1 MKIKANADS
10 NAYTG
15 EKLRAHTD
23 LATCEYMP
31 GLQFLFCLQ
40 NDSDGGMSTLT
51 DGFAVADHIQTK
63 DPQTFELL
71 SQTPIDFANKAKTS
85 DYRMTVPLFH
95 HGRDGQLDEVRWT
108 SWLRAPMRG
117 NLYEMNRLYAAQK
130 KAYQLGN
137 SNEFKACFKL
147 RAGDMMCFDNRRVL
161 HGRTS
166 FDPTSGGR
174 WLRGC
179 YMEREELWS
188 GLRMA
193 ARAKRARQV
202 R

>member
-1 MKIKANADS
+1 
-10 NAYTG
+10 
-15 EKLRAHTD
+15 
-23 LATCEYMP
+23 
-31 GLQFLFCLQ
+31 
-40 NDSDGGMSTLT
+40 
-51 DGFAVADHIQTK
+51 
-63 DPQTFELL
+63 
-71 SQTPIDFANKAKTS
+71 
-85 DYRMTVPLFH
+85 MTVPLFH
-95 HGRDGQLDEVRWT
+95 LGRDGQLDEVRWT

-130 KAYQLGN
+130 KAYQFSN

-147 RAGDMMCFDNRRVL
+147 RAGDMMCFDNRRVF

-193 ARAKRARQV
+193 ARAKRARQAN
-202 R
+202 